1 MIQIANFE
9 RVFIVKV
16 NQFSLIQTDDAT
28 RRHELKALHLLMDGD
43 ENLSASQLLL
53 ALLLRTHLETT
64 SDAGRAA
71 WLKSLLAPPTNNAYD
86 WFREAEQPTDAVFY
100 LLALQLLDFEVAV
113 DFPLEYPLLGIKRS
127 NLPHHYHEE
136 WDQAAVID
144 SFFLLL

>member
-71 WLKSLLAPPTNNAYD
+71 WLKSLLATPTTGLKKTSN
-86 WFREAEQPTDAVFY
+86 QPTPY
-100 LLALQLLDFEVAV
+100 STCW
-113 DFPLEYPLLGIKRS
+113 PSSYSTSKSPSTSRS
-127 NLPHHYHEE
+127 NTPC
-136 WDQAAVID
+136 WGSSAAT
-144 SFFLLL
+144 FPTTTTRNGTKQR